1 MGKSWFRTVEQDR
14 YLQEQVKELLKARL
28 DDTVKVFR
36 HQLHETWEARW
47 PEIKV
52 LFPQQT
58 DTDPELT
65 KEQVDEL
72 SSAMA
77 LRKQVSLISI
87 SIVTVFVLRLLL

>member
-1 MGKSWFRTVEQDR
+1 MGKPWFRTAEQDR
-14 YLQEQVKELLKARL
+14 YLQEKAKELIKACL
-28 DDTVKVFR
+28 EDSVKDFR

-52 LFPQQT
+52 LFPERN
-58 DTDPELT
+58 DTDPQLT

-77 LRKQVSLISI
+77 LRKKVSLISI
-87 SIVTVFVLRLLL
+87 SVVTFFTLRFYP

>member
-1 MGKSWFRTVEQDR
+1 MGKSWFHTAEQDR
-14 YLQEQVKELLKARL
+14 YRQEQVKKLLKTRL

-47 PEIKV
+47 PEMKV
-52 LFPQQT
+52 IFPQQT

-77 LRKQVSLISI
+77 LQKQVSLISI
-87 SIVTVFVLRLLL
+87 SIVIIFVLRLLL